1 MIPPLQA
8 VRRILWGNVEL
19 EGKKIPVIKRTYP
32 YDKTPCITIDDSGGS
47 TFIKRLITNEEYPLP
62 SNHPQ
67 YNPETPFKKQKQ
79 QVLREY
85 FQTTLNINVWCN
97 TEDERENLNNTILD
111 LIHSAETDHYMFCNN
126 YHEGDCAYMD
136 NTCFA
141 KHFLNGRSVKK
152 QCPKPRLYGYENI
165 FTTYNIIR
173 ASFHIDPPFS
183 LDDLSKNDVILRSV
197 LKIHMGYYTDHIIG
211 GLMSNKIIINKE
223 EVI

>member
-85 FQTTLNINVWCN
+85 FQTTLNIKKAV
-97 TEDERENLNNTILD
+97 RLSRLTIILFTIMIL
-111 LIHSAETDHYMFCNN
+111 LILTLVH
-126 YHEGDCAYMD
+126 
-136 NTCFA
+136 
-141 KHFLNGRSVKK
+141 
-152 QCPKPRLYGYENI
+152 
-165 FTTYNIIR
+165 
-173 ASFHIDPPFS
+173 
-183 LDDLSKNDVILRSV
+183 VIL
-197 LKIHMGYYTDHIIG
+197 
-211 GLMSNKIIINKE
+211 
-223 EVI
+223 